1 MRDSHTRRL
10 PRDPLLVNNSL
21 RDNGRAAASRVLLS
35 LRVGDGRRLPPG
47 GTVRLNV
54 GAPYATPMPPQTE
67 TPLLGRSSLRISRCN
82 KSGCGSSSSSF
93 SNGRIFSGEEGTSF
107 SNKVFLIDSINWKRA
122 VINERIYGGKNDR
135 EIGERNPSIS
145 LGAINPRS
153 REVLTHPDPYRSCP
167 LSRCT
172 GKGKV
177 SERQVSLG
185 WPADKSL
192 HV

>member
-1 MRDSHTRRL
+1 MEGDCHLEAPCASTWERPMLHLCHPKPKL
-10 PRDPLLVNNSL
+10 PYSDFPPFGFRVAT
-21 RDNGRAAASRVLLS
+21 GQVAA
-35 LRVGDGRRLPPG
+35 PP
-47 GTVRLNV
+47 VPV
-54 GAPYATPMPPQTE
+54 
-67 TPLLGRSSLRISRCN
+67 S
-82 KSGCGSSSSSF
+82 
-93 SNGRIFSGEEGTSF
+93 RIFSGEEGTSF
-107 SNKVFLIDSINWKRA
+107 SNKVFLIGSINWKRA

-172 GKGKV
+172 GKGMV